1 MVLAKKSETFPSF
14 YFWQKKKKTASKTCL
29 RKERKKAFL
38 ESKIR
43 KLKTSKNHDFFK
55 RVSLWFWS
63 KI

>member
-14 YFWQKKKKTASKTCL
+14 YFWQKKKTNSQQNV

-55 RVSLWFWS
+55 RVSLRFWS

>member
-14 YFWQKKKKTASKTCL
+14 YFWQKKKKTASKMCL

>member
-14 YFWQKKKKTASKTCL
+14 YFWQKKKTASKTCL